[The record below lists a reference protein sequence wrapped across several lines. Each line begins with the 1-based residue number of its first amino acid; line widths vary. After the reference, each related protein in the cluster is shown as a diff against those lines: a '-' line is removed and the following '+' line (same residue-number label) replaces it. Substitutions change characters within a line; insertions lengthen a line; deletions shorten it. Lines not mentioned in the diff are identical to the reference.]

1 MTGTVPRARRR
12 ANPTPPAPVVPP
24 APSAPGATAAGTGPG
39 SAPTPGAPPPGALP
53 PAERLV
59 SLLAEARGEAT
70 GPGRAPSP
78 RDGAPV
84 AAPAHR
90 RPVAARTRVPASL
103 LLIVLA
109 ALAWLSWTVLG
120 PGRDGGEVPETAGR
134 PVLAEAEL
142 GGEPGQDLGQD
153 GGGDTGR
160 GAGDGAVA
168 GAGTATG
175 PGTGPP
181 GSAAAQPPAAGST
194 LHVHVTGE
202 VARPG
207 VVSLEPGARVVDAVE
222 AAGGLTDAAVTE
234 SVNLAA
240 PVTDGQQ
247 VLVPDTETAPVPAPG
262 APAPGA
268 AAAPGAAVPPGVS
281 GAPPGT
287 GAPEG
292 AAPGGTLNLNTATAA
307 ELETLPRVG
316 PVLAGRIVEF
326 RQQHGGFAAVADLD
340 AVPGIGPALM
350 ESLGPLVSV

>member
-1 MTGTVPRARRR
+1 
-12 ANPTPPAPVVPP
+12 
-24 APSAPGATAAGTGPG
+24 
-39 SAPTPGAPPPGALP
+39 
-53 PAERLV
+53 
-59 SLLAEARGEAT
+59 
-70 GPGRAPSP
+70 
-78 RDGAPV
+78 
-84 AAPAHR
+84 
-90 RPVAARTRVPASL
+90 
-103 LLIVLA
+103 
-109 ALAWLSWTVLG
+109 
-120 PGRDGGEVPETAGR
+120 
-134 PVLAEAEL
+134 
-142 GGEPGQDLGQD
+142 
-153 GGGDTGR
+153 
-160 GAGDGAVA
+160 
-168 GAGTATG
+168 
-175 PGTGPP
+175 
-181 GSAAAQPPAAGST
+181 
-194 LHVHVTGE
+194 VHVTGE

-262 APAPGA
+262 GPAAPGA
-268 AAAPGAAVPPGVS
+268 AAARGAAVPPGVP

>member
-12 ANPTPPAPVVPP
+12 ANPLPPEPVVPP
-24 APSAPGATAAGTGPG
+24 APSEPGATAAGARPG
-39 SAPTPGAPPPGALP
+39 SAPAPGAPAPGAPPP
-53 PAERLV
+53 AERLA
-59 SLLAEARGEAT
+59 SLLAEARGDTT
-70 GPGRAPSP
+70 GPGLAPSP
-78 RDGAPV
+78 PNRSPGV
-84 AAPAHR
+84 APAHR
-90 RPVAARTRVPASL
+90 RQVAARTRVPASL
-103 LLIVLA
+103 LLIALA

-120 PGRDGGEVPETAGR
+120 PGRDGEAAPETAGR

-142 GGEPGQDLGQD
+142 DGDPGRVTGQD
-153 GGGDTGR
+153 GGSDTGH
-160 GAGDGAVA
+160 GAGH

-175 PGTGPP
+175 PATGPQ
-181 GSAAAQPPAAGST
+181 GAAAAQPPAAAST

-207 VVSLEPGARVVDAVE
+207 VVSLEAGARVVDAVE

-247 VLVPDTETAPVPAPG
+247 VLVPDGETAPVPGPAAAGPG
-262 APAPGA
+262 TGAPGA
-268 AAAPGAAVPPGVS
+268 AAAPGAAVPPGP
-281 GAPPGT
+281 GAPD
-287 GAPEG
+287 G

-307 ELETLPRVG
+307 ELEALPRVG

-326 RQQHGGFAAVADLD
+326 REQHGGFAAVADLD